1 VCAAI
6 AATIAVNRENRKA
19 NQKRKKSTVK
29 SVREEIKVKPVCK
42 NYANKKKK
50 GKTETTKLPPG
61 LYSCVKSSHTKIV
74 KIERVQ

>member
-19 NQKRKKSTVK
+19 NQKTKKSTVK

-42 NYANKKKK
+42 NYANKKKRK
-50 GKTETTKLPPG
+50 NGDNQIAAWTVFV
-61 LYSCVKSSHTKIV
+61 C
-74 KIERVQ
+74 